1 MKRTVLM
8 LVLAG
13 VFGALSGQSFQPFV
27 LSGGGNSGTLSN
39 GTYISYTIGEPVIA
53 TVSNKFT
60 FTQGFQQPYPLFPV
74 KTYEPGI
81 AGVTAYVFPNP
92 AITGTSLQLNSDR
105 IIDLKMEIWNSLGQ
119 MMYAEKLNSAQTT
132 VLLKTEDYSAGNYFL
147 MLINYPSGEFL
158 TIPFIKQ

>member
-39 GTYISYTIGEPVIA
+39 GSYIAYTIGEPVIA

-81 AGVTAYVFPNP
+81 AGVTA
-92 AITGTSLQLNSDR
+92 
-105 IIDLKMEIWNSLGQ
+105 
-119 MMYAEKLNSAQTT
+119 YAEKLNSAQTT